1 MNKEIYKA
9 YLRQRLYESPAPP
22 GPERDAEEANLPIP
36 GSQAEKDKNNADFE
50 AKVKKNREAAAEEDS
65 VKKDDADEKSDTKDN
80 DVHVPKGKRDP
91 RFIPKVGH
99 EGGIRTSGTGMF
111 DGRAVSRSKD
121 YKPSNAK
128 EIGTNE
134 EGTRETDV
142 AYISDKKQK
151 ELDASTDAATISRN
165 TSRKER
171 RARQSERKKNAE
183 AKAAADTAIESQRIY
198 TKVGEA
204 MKGLSKGSRDPGSS
218 RDYSKEPKF
227 KRPI

>member
-65 VKKDDADEKSDTKDN
+65 VKKDNEDEKTDTKDN
-80 DVHVPKGKRDP
+80 DVHVPKGTRDP
-91 RFIPKVGH
+91 RFIPTVGQK
-99 EGGIRTSGTGMF
+99 GGVRSSGTGRF
-111 DGRAVSRSKD
+111 DGRYVSDTKD

-134 EGTRETDV
+134 EGTRETDL

-151 ELDASTDAATISRN
+151 ELDASTDPATISRN
-165 TSRKER
+165 KGRKER

-183 AKAAADTAIESQRIY
+183 AKAAADPDIESQRIY
-198 TKVGEA
+198 KKVDEA
-204 MKGLSKGSRDPGSS
+204 LKGLSKGSRDPGSQKNPS
-218 RDYSKEPKF
+218 HGLIP

>member
-91 RFIPKVGH
+91 RFIPKVGY
-99 EGGIRTSGTGMF
+99 EGGIRTSGTGKY
-111 DGRAVSRSKD
+111 DGFYVSRSKD

-165 TSRKER
+165 TGRKAR

-198 TKVGEA
+198 KRVGETV
-204 MKGLSKGSRDPGSS
+204 KGS
-218 RDYSKEPKF
+218 RDYSKEPKP

>member
-91 RFIPKVGH
+91 RFIPKVGY
-99 EGGIRTSGTGMF
+99 EGGIRTSGTGKY
-111 DGRAVSRSKD
+111 DGFYVSRSKD
-121 YKPSNAK
+121 YQPSNAK

-151 ELDASTDAATISRN
+151 ELD
-165 TSRKER
+165 
-171 RARQSERKKNAE
+171 
-183 AKAAADTAIESQRIY
+183 
-198 TKVGEA
+198 
-204 MKGLSKGSRDPGSS
+204 
-218 RDYSKEPKF
+218 
-227 KRPI
+227 